1 MNESILLSKNGFLEI
16 HIGCVKSGKTGS
28 IYNFYINMKPQ
39 ERVRCILY
47 TFANKMTIDDNL
59 MLPFIKINNVNNII
73 VPDII
78 KYVIIDRAHLFD
90 KSIIDKVNILLT
102 RCNVIIATNT
112 HHNLETLICR
122 SNILIK
128 HYAYC
133 YFCRNHNA
141 ILSLNMMTTSN
152 IMIPSCEECYNNINN
167 NTNYNYKKIILAD
180 DNIYNLRNAEIWMK
194 RNIIYKKYINNI
206 DCIIKNID
214 LIISYT
220 INKDKLMFLTLYCK
234 DLQNNKILLQINETK
249 YKDILPYII
258 IKNV

>member
-16 HIGCVKSGKTGS
+16 HIGSVKSGKTCS
-28 IYNFYINMKPQ
+28 LYNFYINLKPQ

-47 TFANKMTIDDNL
+47 TFANKVTIDDNL
-59 MLPFIKINNVNNII
+59 MLPFIKINNVNNIM
-73 VPDII
+73 VHDII

-90 KSIIDKVNILLT
+90 KSIIDMVNSLLT
-102 RCNVIIATNT
+102 RCNVILATNT

-128 HYAYC
+128 HFAYC

-141 ILSLNMMTTSN
+141 TLSLEYHTMV
-152 IMIPSCEECYNNINN
+152 PSCEECYNNINN
-167 NTNYNYKKIILAD
+167 NSVKNYSNQKLVLSN

-194 RNIIYKKYINNI
+194 RNIVYQKYINNI
-206 DCIIKNID
+206 DIIVKNID
-214 LIISYT
+214 SIISYT

-234 DLQNNKILLQINETK
+234 NLQNNKILLQINETK